1 MGTEEVCQG
10 SFLGR
15 GDLSLKWRVHF
26 GGLENI
32 SKSDCKFSDQSTFWW
47 FRKYLWFLFI
57 SAFKC
62 SDCMTSKIWQPHWF
76 CALLIKSYLVIW
88 EIVVSCFLRQ
98 WFLIWITDPFES
110 MRKATK
116 HLPRK
121 THIIVIVVCNLIVLK
136 LGICT
141 GTSHLNTSICLWCVR
156 CCSAHSAMRTQSWL
170 VQYTAELCGCS

>member
-10 SFLGR
+10 SFVGR

-26 GGLENI
+26 GGLESI

-62 SDCMTSKIWQPHWF
+62 SDCMTSKIWQPHRF

-98 WFLIWITDPFES
+98 WFLNLSHRPLWEYEES
-110 MRKATK
+110 HKATSWKNTYYSHSCLQFNSPQARNLHWDITPKHK
-116 HLPRK
+116 HLFVMRE
-121 THIIVIVVCNLIVLK
+121 VL
-136 LGICT
+136 
-141 GTSHLNTSICLWCVR
+141 
-156 CCSAHSAMRTQSWL
+156 
-170 VQYTAELCGCS
+170 